1 VEAGDGTLA
10 EFGGKR
16 RDDIALELL
25 QAAPMITLQMTGR
38 HWAILIA
45 LAAIWGSAFLF
56 IHVAVRTWPPLTYV
70 ALRMLIAAL
79 ALGLFMLVRREPLG
93 LPRQLIAP
101 LAITAL
107 LNNLLPFALF
117 GWAQTQIA
125 SSLAAIL
132 NATSPMWAALIAHAA
147 TRDEPLTPLRLLGI
161 SIGIG
166 GVAVMLSDQLIGG
179 ELGSLP
185 AEIAC
190 LVASFSYAVA
200 GVYARRF
207 RRLAVKPMQVAYGQ
221 LLIGALIMVPV
232 ALVIDG
238 PAIGVMPPLG
248 AIGAILGLGVL
259 CSSFAYIL
267 YFKLIDEAGAT
278 NALLVTILVPPFA
291 ILMGWAVLQETL
303 GVAEFAGLILIALGL
318 TAIDGRLFKRGSPQ
332 AAPLPSMAEK

>member
-1 VEAGDGTLA
+1 METLT
-10 EFGGKR
+10 EFEGKR
-16 RDDIALELL
+16 RDDIRPEPL
-25 QAAPMITLQMTGR
+25 QVAAVITLHMTGR

-70 ALRMLIAAL
+70 ALRMLIAAGAL
-79 ALGLFMLVRREPLG
+79 ALFMLLRREPLG

-101 LAITAL
+101 LAIIAI

-117 GWAQTQIA
+117 GWAQTHIA

-132 NATSPMWAALIAHAA
+132 NATSPMWAALLAHAA

-166 GVAVMLSDQLIGG
+166 GVAVMLSDQLTGG
-179 ELGSLP
+179 ELGALP
-185 AEIAC
+185 AELAC
-190 LVASFSYAVA
+190 LVAAFSYAVA

-207 RRLAVKPMQVAYGQ
+207 RHLSVKPMQVAYGQ
-221 LLIGALIMVPV
+221 LLLGALGMVPL
-232 ALVIDG
+232 ALFVDG
-238 PAIGVMPPLG
+238 PALWGVPSFEAM
-248 AIGAILGLGVL
+248 ASILGLGVL

-267 YFKLIDEAGAT
+267 YFKLIEEAGAT

-291 ILMGWAVLQETL
+291 ILIGWAVLSESL
-303 GVAEFAGLILIALGL
+303 GLAELSGLSLIALGL
-318 TAIDGRLFKRGSPQ
+318 AAIDGRLFQRGSRRM
-332 AAPLPSMAEK
+332 AALPRPGER

>member
-1 VEAGDGTLA
+1 
-10 EFGGKR
+10 
-16 RDDIALELL
+16 
-25 QAAPMITLQMTGR
+25 
-38 HWAILIA
+38 
-45 LAAIWGSAFLF
+45 
-56 IHVAVRTWPPLTYV
+56 
-70 ALRMLIAAL
+70 MLIAAL

-101 LAITAL
+101 LAIIAL

-161 SIGIG
+161 SIGI
-166 GVAVMLSDQLIGG
+166 
-179 ELGSLP
+179 
-185 AEIAC
+185 AC

-207 RRLAVKPMQVAYGQ
+207 RRLSVKPMQVAYGQ

-238 PAIGVMPPLG
+238 PAIGVMPPPG

-318 TAIDGRLFKRGSPQ
+318 TAIDGRLFKRGSPR
-332 AAPLPSMAEK
+332 AAPLPSIAEK

>member
-1 VEAGDGTLA
+1 
-10 EFGGKR
+10 
-16 RDDIALELL
+16 
-25 QAAPMITLQMTGR
+25 MITLHMTGR

-70 ALRMLIAAL
+70 ALRMMIAAVAL
-79 ALGLFMLVRREPLG
+79 ALFMLVRRESLRLSG
-93 LPRQLIAP
+93 KLIAP
-101 LAITAL
+101 LAIIAI

-132 NATSPMWAALIAHAA
+132 NATSPMWAALLAHAA

-179 ELGSLP
+179 KLGSMAAQL
-185 AEIAC
+185 AC
-190 LVASFSYAVA
+190 LIAAFSYAVA

-207 RRLAVKPMQVAYGQ
+207 RRLAIKPMQVAYGQ
-221 LLIGALIMVPV
+221 LSVGALVMVPV
-232 ALVIDG
+232 ALFVDG
-238 PAIGVMPPLG
+238 PAGWSVPSLEATG
-248 AIGAILGLGVL
+248 SILALGVL

-267 YFKLIDEAGAT
+267 YFRLIEEAGAT

-291 ILMGWAVLQETL
+291 ILIGWAALSETL
-303 GVAEFAGLILIALGL
+303 GFAELVGLVLIAIGL
-318 TAIDGRLFKRGSPQ
+318 AAIDGRLFQRGLTIAAVLSPSSKR
-332 AAPLPSMAEK
+332 